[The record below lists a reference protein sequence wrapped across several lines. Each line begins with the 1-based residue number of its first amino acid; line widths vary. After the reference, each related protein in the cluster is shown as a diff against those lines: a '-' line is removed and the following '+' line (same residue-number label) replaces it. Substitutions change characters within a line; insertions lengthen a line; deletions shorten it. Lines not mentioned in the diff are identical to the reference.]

1 MNLLKY
7 SIIIATSSQLVF
19 NHDFLIFH
27 FSLDWNSQT
36 SIRECWLVGL
46 PDMNQKRQNV
56 RDAQVNLM
64 NHLIDLGVAG
74 KNEFW
79 FLSVASHFYCI
90 QCHSELFIKI
100 ISL

>member
-1 MNLLKY
+1 MNSLKY
-7 SIIIATSSQLVF
+7 PLIKVTSSQLGF
-19 NHDFLIFH
+19 NHDFLISH

-74 KNEFW
+74 RNKFKS
-79 FLSVASHFYCI
+79 FTFITAS
-90 QCHSELFIKI
+90 SAT
-100 ISL
+100 

>member
-1 MNLLKY
+1 MNASILL
-7 SIIIATSSQLVF
+7 SLATSSQLGF
-19 NHDFLIFH
+19 NLDFLIFH

-64 NHLIDLGVAG
+64 NHLINLGVAG
-74 KNEFW
+74 EIEISFKF
-79 FLSVASHFYCI
+79 
-90 QCHSELFIKI
+90 QRLFPDIRYSI
-100 ISL
+100 NSD